1 MENGL
6 HFLRY
11 LLQFLNYR
19 TDYNDTENNSCDH
32 AASRRIDLDQL
43 KNASDGTY
51 QEAMEYLDYLVRCH
65 GWESRT
71 YGIKHMSDEEY
82 AHYEYLLDN

>member
-1 MENGL
+1 MRSGSSLFRHSRIGN
-6 HFLRY
+6 
-11 LLQFLNYR
+11 
-19 TDYNDTENNSCDH
+19 
-32 AASRRIDLDQL
+32 RRIDLDQL
-43 KNASDGTY
+43 KNASGGTY